1 MSSAL
6 RSLSKLILLAFVLEA
21 LSGCYIYNFF
31 KRDRNGGD
39 DEDDGY
45 GTGVI
50 GNSLGPKA
58 GGVDEAALA
67 QVYAVGTTHAP
78 SAIRP
83 DPDLFV
89 RRLLRQYRPEGVTVA
104 RQIGQ
109 VEQFRLLL
117 GGASVD
123 FAKAPQDIYDA
134 TSLLAVSKVA
144 EEVCRGLVAP
154 NPYEHGDWTSILPYP
169 AASENENIQWL
180 AQRIIA
186 RPTTSIDSAVFTQ
199 LTAIMEGEKPFLS
212 DNWWADGNPYAKYV
226 PVCATLAL
234 DAEALLY

>member
-1 MSSAL
+1 MSTAL
-6 RSLSKLILLAFVLEA
+6 RSLSKLLILGFVLEM

-31 KRDRNGGD
+31 KRDRNSSSD
-39 DEDDGY
+39 DEEPTG
-45 GTGVI
+45 GVI

-67 QVYAVGTTHAP
+67 QVYAVSTTHAP

-89 RRLLRQYRPEGVTVA
+89 RRLLRQYRAEGVTVA

-117 GGASVD
+117 GGASTD
-123 FAKAPQDIYDA
+123 FAKAPQETYDA

-154 NPYEHGDWTSILPYP
+154 NPYEHGNWTTILPYP
-169 AASENENIQWL
+169 AGNEDENIQWL

-186 RPTTSIDSAVFTQ
+186 RPTSSIPTTVFTQ
-199 LTAIMEGEKPFLS
+199 LTAIMEGEKPYLS
-212 DNWWADGNPYAKYV
+212 ENWWADGNAYAKYV

-234 DAEALLY
+234 DADALLY